1 MQNNKERIMSENKKG
16 KIIISGEIELLTGLH
31 IGSGGQGGIGLVDS
45 PVIRNP
51 LNNEPYIPGSSLK
64 GRLRDACHK
73 MNPHR
78 EGDKKTESSK
88 VLNLFGMS
96 PLNDKQ
102 KENYQNANPPLRER
116 CTSLV
121 YLRDAHLTM
130 GQDKTNI
137 CEIKYENK
145 IDRVRGIAEGGLRQI
160 ERVVAGTRFDFE
172 VVYCI
177 EESYK
182 KDLADLEACFKFL
195 EDEYLGASGSR
206 GYGKVK
212 FHFKEIAFRSL
223 DYYKASSANNELKIS
238 AEDDLSSWAT
248 RASKLIEENKAS

>member
-1 MQNNKERIMSENKKG
+1 MSENKKG
-16 KIIISGEIELLTGLH
+16 KIVILGVIELLTGLH

-45 PVIRNP
+45 PVIHNP

-64 GRLRDACHK
+64 GRLRDSLNK
-73 MNPHR
+73 MSPFL
-78 EGDKKTESSK
+78 GDKDEHPK
-88 VLNLFGMS
+88 VLNLFGTA
-96 PLNDKQ
+96 PLNDKK
-102 KENYQNANPPLRER
+102 KEKYANEKPQLRER

-121 YLRDAHLTM
+121 YVRDAHLTM

-137 CEIKYENK
+137 CEIKYENT
-145 IDRVRGIAEGGLRQI
+145 IDRLTGTTRKGGLRQI

-177 EESYK
+177 EDSYK
-182 KDLADLEACFKFL
+182 EDLADLEACFKFL

-223 DYYKASSANNELKIS
+223 DYYKDNSNNNELKIS
-238 AEDDLSSWAT
+238 TEDGLSPWADK
-248 RASKLIEENKAS
+248 ASDLIEGNKSN

>member
-1 MQNNKERIMSENKKG
+1 MSEIKIEG
-16 KIIISGEIELLTGLH
+16 KIIILGEIELLSGLH
-31 IGSGGQGGIGLVDS
+31 IGSGGQNGIGLVDS
-45 PVIRNP
+45 PVVRHP
-51 LNNEPYIPGSSLK
+51 LTDEPYIPGSSLK
-64 GRLRDACHK
+64 GRLRDACHR
-73 MNPHR
+73 MNPHG

-102 KENYQNANPPLRER
+102 KENYQNSNPPLRER

-137 CEIKYENK
+137 CEIKYENT
-145 IDRVRGIAEGGLRQI
+145 IDRLTGTTRRGGLRQI

-172 VVYCI
+172 VVYCVEDSY
-177 EESYK
+177 EE
-182 KDLADLEACFKFL
+182 DLTDLEACFKFL

-223 DYYKASSANNELKIS
+223 DYYKDNSNNNELKIS
-238 AEDDLSSWAT
+238 TEDGLSPWADK
-248 RASKLIEENKAS
+248 ASDLIEGNKSN